1 MRLHLGSV
9 NMLLWFAGLSFIIV
23 ATVFASPAIDY
34 RLIIIGSLV
43 PVIEMVLEG
52 PWVLHSLLAPVL
64 VMAFVMIAFQGKRLK
79 QRKWLGIPIGMFLY
93 LFLDRAWTKA
103 DLFWWP
109 LSGFQINKADAP
121 TWEDPALLVL
131 MEVAGL
137 LAAIYGVIKYKIY
150 EKENMKLFFKT
161 GRIQRQMMQGK

>member
-1 MRLHLGSV
+1 
-9 NMLLWFAGLSFIIV
+9 
-23 ATVFASPAIDY
+23 
-34 RLIIIGSLV
+34 
-43 PVIEMVLEG
+43 
-52 PWVLHSLLAPVL
+52 
-64 VMAFVMIAFQGKRLK
+64 MAFVMMAFQGKRLK

-121 TWEDPALLVL
+121 TWEDPAILVL
-131 MEVAGL
+131 MEVTGL
-137 LAAIYGVIKYKIY
+137 LAAIYGVAKYKIH
-150 EKENMKLFFKT
+150 EKENMKLFLRT